1 MGPHTFPDLPMN
13 IYYSLIYSNI
23 GYNTLIHTLIKYLDI
38 ITARSSHVCSTD
50 IEKDTQ
56 QAAEEARW
64 GLQGIHIDNF
74 PLSDI
79 FILP

>member
-1 MGPHTFPDLPMN
+1 MNTHLFDLDM
-13 IYYSLIYSNI
+13 
-23 GYNTLIHTLIKYLDI
+23 

>member
-1 MGPHTFPDLPMN
+1 M
-13 IYYSLIYSNI
+13 
-23 GYNTLIHTLIKYLDI
+23 NTLLFDLDI

-56 QAAEEARW
+56 QAAKEARW

-79 FILP
+79 FILRGIPSKK